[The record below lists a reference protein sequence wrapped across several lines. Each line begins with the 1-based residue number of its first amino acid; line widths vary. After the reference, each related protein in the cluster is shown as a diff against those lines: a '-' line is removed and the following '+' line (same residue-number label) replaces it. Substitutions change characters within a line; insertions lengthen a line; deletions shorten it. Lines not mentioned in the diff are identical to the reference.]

1 MRVLIES
8 APFDKVEWAFERVV
22 IRLRAGTRRSNVS
35 LRPVISAAGRDNAS
49 SEGLAGAERGLCYT

>member
-8 APFDKVEWAFERVV
+8 APFDNVEWSFERVV

-49 SEGLAGAERGLCYT
+49 GERHAVAELKVC